1 MKLIKT
7 IFLYIIL
14 SPFISVAAIILFIP
28 LTIIWIRSKKD
39 KKFINEYLRQKPD
52 ILLYFYESR
61 KKTEK
66 TITTRI
72 NEYMI
77 KNQIIINK
85 VGDINS
91 YVNSNYPKLVA
102 YEINRSGSGNPWLV
116 FISGMEI
123 KSISLSG
130 IVGYIMERNTSDD
143 DVADLINE
151 KIKELKK
158 L

>member
-1 MKLIKT
+1 
-7 IFLYIIL
+7 
-14 SPFISVAAIILFIP
+14 
-28 LTIIWIRSKKD
+28 
-39 KKFINEYLRQKPD
+39 
-52 ILLYFYESR
+52 
-61 KKTEK
+61 
-66 TITTRI
+66 
-72 NEYMI
+72 MI